1 MSNDLDIKNEQNT
14 EPIKEG
20 SGLFYN
26 NEKVRRQDRLL
37 EESEA
42 LKLLEHGSFGVLSL
56 VDTDNTP
63 YAVPINFCWD
73 KGQHIYLHC
82 GPAGRKLNI
91 IAGLDGFTEPELV
104 MNETIG
110 KPMPVPLSGKTK
122 ASFCVVGDS
131 EVVSN
136 KFTTRYSSIIA
147 KCEAEVGLDADERRH
162 ALRLFLEKY
171 CPNDMEVGL
180 KYIEKSFFRTDVIK
194 LTIRE
199 FSGKAK
205 KVATLP
211 SAGGHDKVK
220 PNPIAA
226 FH

>member
-1 MSNDLDIKNEQNT
+1 MNNLEH
-14 EPIKEG
+14 KEAQDKVLPTFDN
-20 SGLFYN
+20 S
-26 NEKVRRQDRLL
+26 KVRRQDRLL
-37 EESEA
+37 EEDEA
-42 LKLLEHGSFGVLSL
+42 YKILKDGSFGVLSL
-56 VDTDNTP
+56 VDTDATP
-63 YAVPINFCWD
+63 YAIPINFCWD
-73 KGQHIYLHC
+73 GANHIYLHC

-91 IAGLDGFTEPELV
+91 IAGRDGFAEVEMQ
-104 MNETIG
+104 MNEDLG
-110 KPMPVPLSGKTK
+110 KPLPVPLSGQTK

-136 KFTTRYSSIIA
+136 KFTTRYSSIIL
-147 KCEAEVGLDADERRH
+147 KCIAEIGLDPDERRY

-171 CPNDMEVGL
+171 SPNDMEIGL

-194 LTIRE
+194 LTILE

-211 SAGGHDKVK
+211 SKGFHDKVK
-220 PNPIAA
+220 ANPIAA